1 MIQFTDKVALI
12 TGAGRGLGLAYAR
25 ALANAGATVYLHDS
39 GTSATGEGED
49 SGIAQRAANSVT
61 SSGATVYARN
71 DTITRIEGC
80 QKLLADISNQQGRL
94 DILIHNAGW
103 VGYEPIEQ
111 LREET
116 FDRMM
121 AITVKAG
128 LWLSQAAWPLMRES
142 GGGRIIL
149 TTSDRA
155 IYPQYAQVGL
165 CSYAAAKMAVTGIVN
180 VLGLEGQPHGIVVN
194 AISPVAKTRMWGI
207 TAEPEDLRPQDVV
220 PGVLFLASEQCRESG
235 WILRASNGQ
244 FHATR
249 ASETRGVNYPFDLN
263 APRATTAE
271 EVAAAWHIIA
281 PQVAEKRG

>member
-1 MIQFTDKVALI
+1 MTDMTGKVALV
-12 TGAGRGLGLAYAR
+12 TGAGRGLGLAYAK
-25 ALANAGATVYLHDS
+25 ALAESGVTVYLQDT
-39 GTSATGEGED
+39 GTSSSGEGKDE
-49 SGIAQRAANSVT
+49 SVAQRAADSLV
-61 SSGATVYARN
+61 SAGATVYARN
-71 DTITRIEGC
+71 DTLTSIAGC
-80 QKLLADISNQQGRL
+80 QQLLADIQSQQGRL

-103 VGYEPIEQ
+103 VGYEPVGQ

-128 LWLSQAAWPLMRES
+128 LWLSQAAWPLLCAA

-165 CSYAAAKMAVTGIVN
+165 CSYAAAKMAAIGIVN
-180 VLGLEGQPHGIVVN
+180 VLGLEGQPHGIVAN

-207 TAEPEDLRPQDVV
+207 TDEPHDLHPQDVV

-249 ASETRGVNYPFDLN
+249 ASEAHGVNYPFDLN
-263 APRATTAE
+263 APHATTSE

-281 PQVAEKRG
+281 PKVAEKR